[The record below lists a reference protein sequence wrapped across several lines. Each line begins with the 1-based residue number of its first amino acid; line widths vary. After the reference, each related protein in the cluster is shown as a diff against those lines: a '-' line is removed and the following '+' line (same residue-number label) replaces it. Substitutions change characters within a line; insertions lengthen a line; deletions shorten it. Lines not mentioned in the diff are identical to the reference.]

1 MGARA
6 FSMMMA
12 ACLLALMAAGP
23 LQARQ
28 AWSDGHVAEL
38 ADALSEV
45 WTHGLTPEH
54 YPSPEAV
61 LALPEGPERDA
72 LAREGF
78 MALAR
83 DLALGR
89 IDPRQLEPDWTAPQA
104 TPDLDLA
111 LATALRENTVFDTL
125 EGFSPSHPDYMALR
139 RELVRHHAL
148 LRAHTSITGGDTIE
162 PGMSGPRVDA
172 LRARLHEEGLL
183 ARLAPPDTPFDD
195 MLRTALIRFQAR
207 HNLATDGVAGPGTLR
222 EMNMAPRHRL
232 DQVRANLERWRW
244 VARDLGERHIRVN
257 LADYRLE
264 AWSGGEVERV
274 HRSMIGRGYNRT
286 PVFSEDMTFIEINP
300 VWYTPTSLGAPW
312 LRRFRTNPGYALAS
326 GYRLVD
332 QSTGGV
338 ISPSQADWANGRYR
352 VIQVPGR
359 GNSMGE
365 VKFMF
370 PNIHN
375 IYIHDTPHRALF
387 DQVQRNE
394 SSGCVRVDEPRELA
408 WWVLQGEEGWTREA
422 MEEAFDNGR
431 TRRVWLRNHIPVHIL
446 YFTAVSDRFGHVR
459 FIHDIYNRDPALI
472 AALDADARGESVTEE
487 VEDAAELL
495 TAAAQGSP

>member
-1 MGARA
+1 MGLRA
-6 FSMMMA
+6 LAITLTLLGALCA
-12 ACLLALMAAGP
+12 AP
-23 LQARQ
+23 SHARQ
-28 AWSDGHVAEL
+28 SWQDGHVGDL

-45 WTHGLTPEH
+45 WTHGLEPEH
-54 YPSPEAV
+54 YPAPEAV
-61 LALPEGPERDA
+61 LALPAGPQRDA
-72 LAREGF
+72 LARDAF
-78 MALAR
+78 LTLAR

-89 IDPRQLEPDWTAPQA
+89 IDPRQLEPDWTAPERA
-104 TPDLDLA
+104 LDLDLI
-111 LATALRENTVFDTL
+111 LATALRENAVFDTL
-125 EGFSPSHPDYMALR
+125 EGLSPSHPDYMALR
-139 RELVRHHAL
+139 LELVRRHAL
-148 LRAHTSITGGDTIE
+148 MRAHTPIPGGGAIE
-162 PGMSGPRVDA
+162 PDDSGARVDA
-172 LRARLHEEGLL
+172 LRTRLRQEGLL
-183 ARLAPPDTPFDD
+183 DSSDPAGAPFDAR
-195 MLRTALIRFQAR
+195 LRTALIRFQAR
-207 HNLATDGVAGPGTLR
+207 HNLATDGVVGPATLN
-222 EMNMAPRHRL
+222 ELNIAPRHRI

-326 GYRLVD
+326 GFRLVD

-338 ISPSQADWANGRYR
+338 ISPSEADWANGRYR
-352 VIQVPGR
+352 VIQMPGA

-375 IYIHDTPHRALF
+375 IYIHDTPQRALF
-387 DQVQRNE
+387 DNVQRNE

-422 MEEAFDNGR
+422 MEAAFDGGR
-431 TRRVWLRNHIPVHIL
+431 TRRVWLRHPIPVHIL
-446 YFTAVSDRFGHVR
+446 YFTAVSDRFGQVR
-459 FIHDIYNRDPALI
+459 FIHDIYNRDAALI
-472 AALDADARGESVTEE
+472 AALDADARGEGAGQAPDVS
-487 VEDAAELL
+487 AE
-495 TAAAQGSP
+495 ARMADSSPG